1 VSVLAG
7 LNPLEN
13 EVVDVELMR
22 AHVVLMVES

>member
-1 VSVLAG
+1 

-13 EVVDVELMR
+13 EAVDVELMR